1 MVKIHLPINVSFF
14 VILLGVVF
22 LAIIQG
28 KNITDSLLGENVY
41 ISGGEVQQIAFII
54 LTLFIL
60 VVATLHPTRIHLAS
74 YSAMTLGLVVI
85 VGALYNR
92 FNNVG
97 SKMGL
102 IEIVLGFALILGG
115 FFLFK
120 GTRLNKKDREFAI
133 NEINRYMK

>member
-1 MVKIHLPINVSFF
+1 M
-14 VILLGVVF
+14 ILLGVVF

-41 ISGGEVQQIAFII
+41 IGGGEVQQIAFII

-60 VVATLHPTRIHLAS
+60 VVATLNPTRIHLAS

-102 IEIVLGFALILGG
+102 VEIVLGFALILGG

>member
-22 LAIIQG
+22 LAIVQG

-41 ISGGEVQQIAFII
+41 IGGGEVQQIAFII

-60 VVATLHPTRIHLAS
+60 VVAKLHPTRIHLAS

-92 FNNVG
+92 FNNIG

-133 NEINRYMK
+133 N